1 MGWMRCWRRGFWH
14 AERARELDAY
24 LEQETRDNIAR
35 GMTPEAAR
43 TAAQRRLGNVTV
55 IREEIYRMNT
65 LGFFETFWQDVR
77 YGLRTLRRAPGL
89 TAVALLSL
97 ALGIGSTTAIFSV
110 IYGVLIS
117 PYPYARPGE
126 IWAAAVRSATNPK
139 QWGAAYRMSAYL
151 RMREMPAWRETMA
164 TLPDSRLLTGGRAPE
179 SFQTTQVTANAFDFL
194 GVQPV
199 LGRTIQPSD
208 VGADGQ
214 PAPVIVLT
222 DNAWRRLF
230 DGRADALGQKLVLND
245 EAYTVIGV
253 MPSRFGWWNDQGGWI
268 AMKLDPREQ
277 RRIFPI
283 VRLANGVG
291 PQAAEEQ
298 LQVLFD
304 VLAKESPADFPKEG
318 FRAMLKNYLDMTA
331 ASGTMESSLRLL
343 FGAVG
348 FLLLIA
354 CANVANLQLA
364 RATSRAREIA
374 LRMAVGA
381 DRRRVLRQ
389 LLTENTLLSLAGG
402 LLGIALA
409 KGITLGVVA
418 LMPDFYKPNEARITL
433 NEYVM
438 VFTAAVAVLTGILFG
453 LAPALECSRVD
464 LVETLKEA
472 TKGSGAGARG
482 GRTRNALVVVEVA
495 LSVVLLVGAGLTVR
509 GFVELQ
515 QTPLGFQ
522 PERVL
527 MVNLQLPPKR
537 YTTWEQRVAFTQ
549 NVMERVAAIPGAQS
563 TAIGNGG
570 LPFGGMRSRYS
581 IDGQAGPDSQPIVV
595 GLISGDYGR
604 TLGIPL
610 VRGRWFVAQDVVHAE
625 HVALI
630 NQAAA
635 RLWPAGIDPVG
646 RRLHIAALDNR
657 PQGML
662 PAPGPQSSD
671 FTVVGVMAD
680 TRNDGLTSPPLPQ
693 AFLPYTV
700 VAPTGRMLAVRA
712 HGDPMQ
718 LLNAVR
724 EQVGRIDKEIPVN
737 RPITLEEIVG
747 QEVKQP
753 RFNMALFTFF
763 GGLGLALAAIGIFGV
778 LSYSVARR
786 THEIGVRM
794 ALGADRSHV
803 LGLMMAMGGKLV
815 LTGLAVGLAGSL
827 LLGRYLRSEVF
838 SVPVTDPV
846 TIAGAVMLLAVTAFV
861 ACAVPARRATRL
873 EPMSA
878 LRHD

>member
-1 MGWMRCWRRGFWH
+1 MSTLRFV
-14 AERARELDAY
+14 
-24 LEQETRDNIAR
+24 ETS
-35 GMTPEAAR
+35 
-43 TAAQRRLGNVTV
+43 
-55 IREEIYRMNT
+55 
-65 LGFFETFWQDVR
+65 WQDLR
-77 YGLRTLRRAPGL
+77 YGLRMLRQAPGL

-110 IYGVLIS
+110 VYGVLIA

-126 IWAAAVRSATNPK
+126 IWTPAFRNARNPE
-139 QWGAAYRMSAYL
+139 QWNPTFRVSAYL
-151 RMREMPAWRETMA
+151 RLREMPAWSATMA
-164 TLPDSRLLTGGRAPE
+164 TLPDVGLLTGGRAPE
-179 SFQTTQVTANAFDFL
+179 TFRTTRVTANAFEFL

-222 DNAWRRLF
+222 NNAWKRLF
-230 DGRADALGQKLVLND
+230 DGRADALGQKLVIDD
-245 EAYTVIGV
+245 EPYTVIGV

-268 AMKLDPREQ
+268 GLKLDPREE

-283 VRLANGVG
+283 VRLASGVA
-291 PQAAEEQ
+291 PHAAEEQ
-298 LQVLFD
+298 LQSFFNG
-304 VLAKESPADFPKEG
+304 LAKESPADFPKEG
-318 FRAMLKNYLDMTA
+318 FRALLKNYLDMTV

-381 DRRRVLRQ
+381 GRGRVLRQ

-402 LLGIALA
+402 LMGIALA

-418 LMPDFYKPNEARITL
+418 LMPGFYKPNEARITL

-453 LAPALECSRVD
+453 LAPALQCSRLD

-472 TKGSGAGARG
+472 AKGAGAGARG
-482 GRTRNALVVVEVA
+482 GRTRNFLVVMEVA

-509 GFVELQ
+509 GFLQIQ

-522 PERVL
+522 PDRIL
-527 MVNLQLPPKR
+527 MVELQLPPKR

-549 NVMERVAAIPGAQS
+549 NLMERVAAIPGAQS
-563 TAIGNGG
+563 AAIGNSG
-570 LPFGGMRSRYS
+570 LPFRGPRSQYA
-581 IDGQAGPDSQPIVV
+581 IDGNQGPESQPMLLA
-595 GLISGDYGR
+595 LISGDYGR

-610 VRGRWFVAQDVVHAE
+610 FRGRAFNAQDVAHGE
-625 HVALI
+625 HIALI

-635 RLWPAGIDPVG
+635 RLWPGGADPIG
-646 RRLHIAALDNR
+646 RSIHLKALEKPR
-657 PQGML
+657 GAL
-662 PAPGPQSSD
+662 TAPGPQSGD
-671 FTVVGVMAD
+671 FTIVGVMAN
-680 TRNDGLTSPPLPQ
+680 TRNEGLTSPPAPQ

-700 VAPTGRMLAVRA
+700 VAPADRALVVRA

-718 LLNAVR
+718 LLHAVR
-724 EQVGRIDKEIPVN
+724 EQVAQIDKGIPVDQ
-737 RPITLEEIVG
+737 PVTMEDIVG
-747 QEVKQP
+747 EEVKQP
-753 RFNMALFTFF
+753 KFNMVLFTFF

-778 LSYSVARR
+778 LSYSVALR

-794 ALGADRSHV
+794 ALGADRNHV
-803 LGLMMAMGGKLV
+803 LGLMMTMGGKLV
-815 LTGLAVGLAGSL
+815 LTGLAVGLAGGVV
-827 LLGRYLRSEVF
+827 LGRYLQSEVF

-846 TIAGAVMLLAVTAFV
+846 AITGAVMLLGTTALL
-861 ACAVPARRATRL
+861 ACLAPAWRATRL
-873 EPMSA
+873 EPMTS

>member
-1 MGWMRCWRRGFWH
+1 
-14 AERARELDAY
+14 
-24 LEQETRDNIAR
+24 
-35 GMTPEAAR
+35 
-43 TAAQRRLGNVTV
+43 
-55 IREEIYRMNT
+55 
-65 LGFFETFWQDVR
+65 
-77 YGLRTLRRAPGL
+77 
-89 TAVALLSL
+89 
-97 ALGIGSTTAIFSV
+97 
-110 IYGVLIS
+110 
-117 PYPYARPGE
+117 
-126 IWAAAVRSATNPK
+126 
-139 QWGAAYRMSAYL
+139 
-151 RMREMPAWRETMA
+151 
-164 TLPDSRLLTGGRAPE
+164 
-179 SFQTTQVTANAFDFL
+179 
-194 GVQPV
+194 
-199 LGRTIQPSD
+199 
-208 VGADGQ
+208 
-214 PAPVIVLT
+214 
-222 DNAWRRLF
+222 
-230 DGRADALGQKLVLND
+230 
-245 EAYTVIGV
+245 
-253 MPSRFGWWNDQGGWI
+253 
-268 AMKLDPREQ
+268 MKLDPREE

-283 VRLANGVG
+283 VRLASGVA

-298 LQVLFD
+298 LQALFD
-304 VLAKESPADFPKEG
+304 GLAKESPTDFPKDG
-318 FRAMLKNYLDMTA
+318 FRALLKNYLDMTA
-331 ASGTMESSLRLL
+331 ASGTMESSLRLP

-364 RATSRAREIA
+364 RATSRPREIA

-381 DRRRVLRQ
+381 GRRRVLRQ

-409 KGITLGVVA
+409 KGITMGVVA

-438 VFTAAVAVLTGILFG
+438 AFTAAVAVLTGILFG
-453 LAPALECSRVD
+453 LAPALQCSRVD

-472 TKGSGAGARG
+472 AKGSGAGARG
-482 GRTRNALVVVEVA
+482 GRTRSLLVVVEVA

-522 PERVL
+522 PDRVL

-549 NVMERVAAIPGAQS
+549 NLMERVAAIPGAQS

-581 IDGQAGPDSQPIVV
+581 IDGQAGLDSQPMIV

-610 VRGRWFVAQDVVHAE
+610 VRGRGFTAQDIVHAE

-635 RLWPAGIDPVG
+635 RLWPAGMDPVG
-646 RRLHIAALDNR
+646 RRLQVAALDK

-662 PAPGPQSSD
+662 PAPGLQSGD
-671 FTVVGVMAD
+671 FTVVGVMAN
-680 TRNDGLTSPPLPQ
+680 TRNDGLTSPPAPQ

-700 VAPTGRMLAVRA
+700 VAPTGRTLVVRA
-712 HGDPMQ
+712 HGDPML

-724 EQVGRIDKEIPVN
+724 ERVGQMDKEIPVN
-737 RPITLEEIVG
+737 RPITMEEIVG

-778 LSYSVARR
+778 LSYSVVRR

-803 LGLMMAMGGKLV
+803 LGLIMAMGGKLV

-827 LLGRYLRSEVF
+827 LLGRYLQSEVF
-838 SVPVTDPV
+838 SVPVTDPL
-846 TIAGAVMLLAVTAFV
+846 TITAAVMLLAATAFV
-861 ACAVPARRATRL
+861 ACLVPARRATRL

>member
-1 MGWMRCWRRGFWH
+1 
-14 AERARELDAY
+14 
-24 LEQETRDNIAR
+24 
-35 GMTPEAAR
+35 
-43 TAAQRRLGNVTV
+43 
-55 IREEIYRMNT
+55 MNT
-65 LGFFETFWQDVR
+65 LGFFETFWQDLR
-77 YGLRTLRRAPGL
+77 YGVRTLQRAPGL
-89 TAVALLSL
+89 TGVALLSL

-110 IYGVLIS
+110 VYGVLIA
-117 PYPYARPGE
+117 PYPYARPAE
-126 IWAAAVRSATNPK
+126 IWAAAFRSAKNPK
-139 QWGAAYRMSAYL
+139 QWSPSCRLITYL
-151 RMREMPAWRETMA
+151 RMREMPAWSATMA

-179 SFQTTQVTANAFDFL
+179 TFQTTLVTANAFEFL
-194 GVQPV
+194 GVRPV

-208 VGADGQ
+208 VGPDGQ
-214 PAPVIVLT
+214 PAAVVVLT
-222 DNAWRRLF
+222 ENAWRRLF
-230 DGRADALGQKLVLND
+230 DARADALGQKLVLND

-268 AMKLDPREQ
+268 AMKLDPRDQ
-277 RRIFPI
+277 RRVFPI
-283 VRLANGVG
+283 VRLASGV
-291 PQAAEEQ
+291 PPAAAEEQ
-298 LQVLFD
+298 LQVLLD
-304 VLAKESPADFPKEG
+304 GIAKEFPTDFPKEG
-318 FRAMLKNYLDMTA
+318 FRALLKNYMDMTV

-381 DRRRVLRQ
+381 GRGRVLRQ

-402 LLGIALA
+402 VLGIALA

-438 VFTAAVAVLTGILFG
+438 AFTAAVAVLTGILFG
-453 LAPALECSRVD
+453 LAPALQCSKVD

-472 TKGSGAGARG
+472 AKGSGAGARG
-482 GRTRNALVVVEVA
+482 GRTRNLLVVVEVA

-509 GFVELQ
+509 GFVALQ

-527 MVNLQLPPKR
+527 MVNVQLPPKR

-549 NVMERVAAIPGAQS
+549 DLMERVAAIPGAQAA
-563 TAIGNGG
+563 AIGNGG
-570 LPFGGMRSRYS
+570 LPFGGLRSRYS
-581 IDGQAGPDSQPIVV
+581 IDGLAGPDSQPMMV
-595 GLISGDYGR
+595 GLISADYGR
-604 TLGIPL
+604 TMGIPL
-610 VRGRWFVAQDVVHAE
+610 VRGRGLSAQDVVHAE
-625 HVALI
+625 RVALI
-630 NQAAA
+630 NQAAT
-635 RLWPAGIDPVG
+635 RLWPAGTDPVG
-646 RRLHIAALDNR
+646 RRIHMAAFDR

-662 PAPGPQSSD
+662 PAPGLQSGD

-680 TRNDGLTSPPLPQ
+680 TRNAGLTNPPAPQ
-693 AFLPYTV
+693 AYLPYTI
-700 VAPTGRMLAVRA
+700 VAPTGRSLVVRA
-712 HGDPMQ
+712 HGDPMR

-724 EQVGRIDKEIPVN
+724 EQVGQIDREIPVN
-737 RPITLEEIVG
+737 RPITMEEIVG
-747 QEVKQP
+747 EEVKQP

-794 ALGADRSHV
+794 ALGADRSDV
-803 LGLMMAMGGKLV
+803 LGLMLAMGGKLV
-815 LTGLAVGLAGSL
+815 LAGLAVGLMGSL
-827 LLGRYLRSEVF
+827 LLGRYLQNEVF

-846 TIAGAVMLLAVTAFV
+846 SLAAAVMLLAVTAFL
-861 ACAVPARRATRL
+861 ACLLPARRATRL

>member
-24 LEQETRDNIAR
+24 LEQETSDNIAR
-35 GMTPEAAR
+35 GMTPAEAR

-110 IYGVLIS
+110 VYGVLIS

-126 IWAAAVRSATNPK
+126 IWAPAFRSAKNPK
-139 QWGAAYRMSAYL
+139 QWGAAYRVSAYL
-151 RMREMPAWRETMA
+151 RMREMPAWSATMA

-179 SFQTTQVTANAFDFL
+179 SFQTIQVTANAFEFL

-304 VLAKESPADFPKEG
+304 GLAKESPADFPKEG
-318 FRAMLKNYLDMTA
+318 FRAMLKNYMDMTV

-381 DRRRVLRQ
+381 GRGRVLRQ

-402 LLGIALA
+402 LLGVALA

-453 LAPALECSRVD
+453 LAPALQCSRVD

-482 GRTRNALVVVEVA
+482 GRTRNLLVVVEVA

-509 GFVELQ
+509 GFVQLQ

-522 PERVL
+522 PDRVL

-595 GLISGDYGR
+595 GLISGDYAR

-610 VRGRWFVAQDVVHAE
+610 VRGRGFTAQDVVHAE

-635 RLWPAGIDPVG
+635 RLWPAGRIRWGDVFTL
-646 RRLHIAALDNR
+646 RRWISHR
-657 PQGML
+657 ECFRRQGC
-662 PAPGPQSSD
+662 
-671 FTVVGVMAD
+671 
-680 TRNDGLTSPPLPQ
+680 N
-693 AFLPYTV
+693 
-700 VAPTGRMLAVRA
+700 
-712 HGDPMQ
+712 
-718 LLNAVR
+718 
-724 EQVGRIDKEIPVN
+724 
-737 RPITLEEIVG
+737 
-747 QEVKQP
+747 
-753 RFNMALFTFF
+753 
-763 GGLGLALAAIGIFGV
+763 
-778 LSYSVARR
+778 
-786 THEIGVRM
+786 
-794 ALGADRSHV
+794 
-803 LGLMMAMGGKLV
+803 
-815 LTGLAVGLAGSL
+815 
-827 LLGRYLRSEVF
+827 
-838 SVPVTDPV
+838 
-846 TIAGAVMLLAVTAFV
+846 
-861 ACAVPARRATRL
+861 RATSRWW
-873 EPMSA
+873 A
-878 LRHD
+878 

>member
-1 MGWMRCWRRGFWH
+1 MGWMRFWRREFWH
-14 AERARELDAY
+14 VERARELDAY
-24 LEQETRDNIAR
+24 VDQETGDNIAR
-35 GMTPEAAR
+35 GMAPVEAR
-43 TAAQRRLGNVTV
+43 LAAQRRLGNVTV

-65 LGFFETFWQDVR
+65 LGFFETFWQDLR
-77 YGLRTLRRAPGL
+77 YGLRTLQRAPGL

-110 IYGVLIS
+110 VYGVLIA
-117 PYPYARPGE
+117 PYPYSRPAE
-126 IWAAAVRSATNPK
+126 IWTPAFRSAKNPK
-139 QWGAAYRMSAYL
+139 QWNPTSRVSTYL
-151 RMREMPAWRETMA
+151 RMREMPAWGATMA
-164 TLPDSRLLTGGRAPE
+164 TLPDNRLLTGGRAPE
-179 SFQTTQVTANAFDFL
+179 SFQTVQVTANAFEFL
-194 GVQPV
+194 AVQPV

-222 DNAWRRLF
+222 ENAWRRLF
-230 DGRADALGQKLVLND
+230 DGRANALGQKLVLND
-245 EAYTVIGV
+245 ETYTVIGV
-253 MPSRFGWWNDQGGWI
+253 MPSRFGWWTDQGGWI
-268 AMKLDPREQ
+268 AMKLDPRDE

-283 VRLANGVG
+283 VRLAGGVA
-291 PQAAEEQ
+291 PRAAEEQ

-304 VLAKESPADFPKEG
+304 GVAKEFPTDFPKDG
-318 FRAMLKNYLDMTA
+318 FRALLKNYMDMTV

-381 DRRRVLRQ
+381 SRGRVLRQ
-389 LLTENTLLSLAGG
+389 LLTENTLLSLAGA

-438 VFTAAVAVLTGILFG
+438 LFTAAVAVLTGILFG
-453 LAPALECSRVD
+453 LAPALQCSKVD

-482 GRTRNALVVVEVA
+482 NRTRNLLVVVEVA

-509 GFVELQ
+509 GFVALQ

-522 PERVL
+522 PDRVL
-527 MVNLQLPPKR
+527 MVNVQLPPKR

-549 NVMERVAAIPGAQS
+549 NLMERVAAIPGAQS
-563 TAIGNGG
+563 TAMGNGG
-570 LPFGGMRSRYS
+570 LPFRGMQSRYS
-581 IDGQAGPDSQPIVV
+581 IDGLAGPDSQAMML

-610 VRGRWFVAQDVVHAE
+610 VRGRGFTAQDVVHAE

-630 NQAAA
+630 NQTAA

-646 RRLHIAALDNR
+646 RRLHIAMFDK
-657 PQGML
+657 PQGVL
-662 PAPGPQSSD
+662 PAPGLQSGD

-693 AFLPYTV
+693 AFLPYTI
-700 VAPTGRMLAVRA
+700 VAPTGRALLVRTQ
-712 HGDPMQ
+712 GDPMR

-724 EQVGRIDKEIPVN
+724 EQVGQIDKEIPVN
-737 RPITLEEIVG
+737 RPITMEEIVG
-747 QEVKQP
+747 EEVKQP
-753 RFNMALFTFF
+753 KFNMALFTFF

-803 LGLMMAMGGKLV
+803 LGLMLAMGGRLV
-815 LTGLAVGLAGSL
+815 LTGLAVGLGGSL
-827 LLGRYLRSEVF
+827 LLGRYLQSEVF

-846 TIAGAVMLLAVTAFV
+846 AIAAAVVLLAVTAFV
-861 ACAVPARRATRL
+861 ACLVPARRATLL

-878 LRHD
+878 LRHE